1 MTGTRSRLTLALT
14 AFVLIGTLTGSAV
27 ASGAPSHTAVAQKQ
41 AFHDEMRKLWEDH
54 ITWTRLAIVSFAA
67 ALADL
72 QPTLDRLLQ
81 NQVDLGN
88 AIAPFYGEEAGQALT
103 DLLTE
108 HILGAVDILV
118 AAKAQDQPALDAA
131 IEAWYVNGEEIAD
144 LLSEANPRFWP
155 QDEMRAMMREHLDLT
170 LAEATARLQGD
181 FAADIAM
188 YEEIHR
194 QILEMADMLSSGI
207 IGQFPQ
213 EFAH

>member
-1 MTGTRSRLTLALT
+1 MIGTRSRLILALT
-14 AFVLIGTLTGSAV
+14 AFLLVGTLTGGAV
-27 ASGAPSHTAVAQKQ
+27 ASAAPSHSAVAQKQ

-54 ITWTRLAIVSFAA
+54 ITWTRLSIVSFAA
-67 ALADL
+67 DLADL

-88 AIAPFYGEEAGQALT
+88 AIAPFYGKEAGQALA

-118 AAKAQDQPALDAA
+118 AAKAQDQPALEAG

-144 LLSEANPRFWP
+144 FLHEANPRFWP

-170 LAEATARLQGD
+170 LAEAKARLQGD
-181 FAADIAM
+181 FAADIAA

-194 QILEMADMLSSGI
+194 QILEMADMLSDGI
-207 IGQFPQ
+207 IRQFPHK
-213 EFAH
+213 FAH